1 MSHRSHVGKV
11 MAGLVLLLAILIVAP
26 YARTQAPPEDPPAG
40 AGTGATPD
48 PAQNQNPVS
57 ISAKVDQ
64 SQLKPGQTAKLLIT
78 VKLEPGW
85 HIYAL
90 TQPPPPRAAQVK
102 IDESGVFKLDGKVL
116 QPKPKTYK
124 DPNFSEPDKP
134 FMSQAFEKEVTF
146 TAPIKVAADAQPGA
160 KKLIAKFSY
169 QACDDQTCLRPTTK
183 TFEIETTIAA
193 APVKAPPAKATPTPI
208 KAPVKKVTSEIS
220 LLTKQAPAPPEPP
233 RIVTPGS
240 SSPTPAATPETSSPA
255 PTATR
260 EAVSTMGVG
269 AIAQPPG
276 GAPQV
281 SPQVSSQAG
290 AQAPTRASADEDMAK
305 DLKGRGLFG
314 FVWFAVIQGLLAL
327 LTPCVFPMIPITVS
341 FFTKRDQKSG
351 AAAVGQAGFFS
362 LGIIFTYTA
371 IGLAIAGVAGP
382 TGLTKLASSPWMN
395 LFLTA
400 LFVVFAL
407 NLFGMFEIRVP
418 TGLVSKLDSQAQ
430 AGRMGTMFA
439 TILMGVTFTLTSFTC
454 TTAFV
459 GTVLIYATQGE
470 WFWAVLG
477 MLAFATAFALPFFL
491 FALFP
496 RWLQSLP
503 KSGGWLNSV
512 KVVMG
517 FLEIAAAFK
526 FLSNVDLVWRWDTVS
541 RNLVLAAWIAIALMA
556 AIYLLGKIQL
566 PHDSPVER
574 LGVPRMLFA
583 TSFFGVAFYLLT
595 GLFGAPLGE
604 LDAWLPPEETN
615 GRAAVLSRVG
625 GAEKSAEKV
634 WIENNEAALQKA
646 RAEVL
651 SRMSAAEKS
660 AANVWIENYEAAL
673 QKIHAEVLSRMNGA
687 EKSAANVWIENYETA
702 LQKARAENK
711 PVFLNFTGV
720 TCTNCRWMEKN
731 MFPEPEVKKELD
743 RFVLA
748 ELYTDREKP
757 DEVRAADEKNAER
770 QAAQFNSAALPLY
783 VIISPD
789 EKTLAKFQS
798 LTRDKQEFIGFLQL
812 GASRFEQ
819 QTALR

>member
-1 MSHRSHVGKV
+1 
-11 MAGLVLLLAILIVAP
+11 MAGLVLLLAVLFVAP
-26 YARTQAPPEDPPAG
+26 YARMQAPPEDPPAG
-40 AGTGATPD
+40 AEAGATPD

-57 ISAKVDQ
+57 LSAKIDQ

-85 HIYAL
+85 HLYAL
-90 TQPPPPRAAQVK
+90 TQPPPPRKAKVT
-102 IDESGVFKLDGKVL
+102 IDESGVFKLAGEVR
-116 QPKPKTYK
+116 QPKPKIYQ
-124 DPNFSEPDKP
+124 DPNFSEPGKP
-134 FMSQAFEKEVTF
+134 FMSQAFENEVTF
-146 TAPIKVAADAQPGA
+146 TAPIKVAADAKAGA
-160 KKLIAKFSY
+160 QKLIAKFSY
-169 QACDDQTCLRPTTK
+169 QVCDDQTCLRPTTK
-183 TFEIETTIAA
+183 TFEIDTTIAGA
-193 APVKAPPAKATPTPI
+193 SAQAPPAKSTPTPI
-208 KAPVKKVTSEIS
+208 KAPAKQTTSEIS
-220 LLTKQAPAPPEPP
+220 LLTKQAPAPPESP
-233 RIVTPGS
+233 RIVTPGTS
-240 SSPTPAATPETSSPA
+240 DPAPASAPETSSPA

-269 AIAQPPG
+269 AITQPPG
-276 GAPQV
+276 GA
-281 SPQVSSQAG
+281 S
-290 AQAPTRASADEDMAK
+290 QAPTQAPPQTAADEDMAK
-305 DLKGRGLFG
+305 DLKSRGLFG
-314 FVWFAVIQGLLAL
+314 FVWFAIIQGLLAL

-351 AAAVGQAGFFS
+351 GAAVGQAGFFS

-371 IGLAIAGVAGP
+371 IGLAIAGLAGP

-407 NLFGMFEIRVP
+407 NLFGMFEIKVP
-418 TGLVSKLDSQAQ
+418 TGFVSKLDAQAQ

-459 GTVLIYATQGE
+459 GTVLIYATQGQ

-496 RWLQSLP
+496 RWLSSLP

-517 FLEIAAAFK
+517 FLELAAAFK
-526 FLSNVDLVWRWDTVS
+526 FLSNVDLVWGWNTVS
-541 RNLVLAAWIAIALMA
+541 RNLVLAAWIAIALVA

-566 PHDSPVER
+566 PHDSPLER
-574 LGVPRMLFA
+574 LGVMRMLFA

-615 GRAAVLSRVG
+615 KGIAIIRRQG
-625 GAEKSAEKV
+625 GAG
-634 WIENNEAALQKA
+634 
-646 RAEVL
+646 
-651 SRMSAAEKS
+651 
-660 AANVWIENYEAAL
+660 
-673 QKIHAEVLSRMNGA
+673 NGA
-687 EKSAANVWIENYETA
+687 ENVWIENYETA

-731 MFPEPEVKKELD
+731 MFPEREVQKELS

-748 ELYTDREKP
+748 ELYTDRETPEHKA
-757 DEVRAADEKNAER
+757 DDEKNADR
-770 QAAQFNSAALPLY
+770 QSTFGSAALPLY

-789 EKTLAKFQS
+789 EKKLDSFAS
-798 LTRDKQEFIGFLQL
+798 LTRSKQEFIGFLQR

-819 QTALR
+819 QTARR

>member
-11 MAGLVLLLAILIVAP
+11 MAGLVLLLALLFIAP
-26 YARTQAPPEDPPAG
+26 RARTQAPPEDPPAG
-40 AGTGATPD
+40 AETGATPD

-57 ISAKVDQ
+57 VSAKIDQ
-64 SQLKPGQTAKLLIT
+64 SQLKPGQTAKLLIA
-78 VKLEPGW
+78 VKIEPGW
-85 HIYAL
+85 HVYAL

-116 QPKPKTYK
+116 QPKPKVYK

-134 FMSQAFEKEVTF
+134 FMSQAFENEVTF
-146 TAPIKVAADAQPGA
+146 TAPIKVAGDAQAGA
-160 KKLIAKFSY
+160 QKLIAKFSY

-183 TFEIETTIAA
+183 TFEIETTIVAA
-193 APVKAPPAKATPTPI
+193 SVKTPTAKATPTPTPI
-208 KAPVKKVTSEIS
+208 KAPIKQTTSEIS
-220 LLTKQAPAPPEPP
+220 LLTKQAPAPAAPP
-233 RIVTPGS
+233 RIVAPGS
-240 SSPTPAATPETSSPA
+240 SDPTPAAPAETSSPA

-269 AIAQPPG
+269 AIPQPSG
-276 GAPQV
+276 GVPQV
-281 SPQVSSQAG
+281 SPKASSQGG
-290 AQAPTRASADEDMAK
+290 AQAPPQASMDENLAK

-341 FFTKRDQKSG
+341 FFTKRDQKSSG
-351 AAAVGQAGFFS
+351 AAVGQAGFFS

-371 IGLAIAGVAGP
+371 IGLALAGVAGP

-418 TGLVSKLDSQAQ
+418 TGLVSKLDAQAQ
-430 AGRMGTMFA
+430 TGQMGTMLA

-470 WFWAVLG
+470 WFWAVVG

-496 RWLQSLP
+496 RWLSSLP

-526 FLSNVDLVWRWDTVS
+526 FLSNVDLVWRWETVS
-541 RNLVLAAWIAIALMA
+541 RNLVLAAWIAIALVA

-615 GRAAVLSRVG
+615 GRLMVVWRPGAAGKV
-625 GAEKSAEKV
+625 AE
-634 WIENNEAALQKA
+634 
-646 RAEVL
+646 
-651 SRMSAAEKS
+651 
-660 AANVWIENYEAAL
+660 NVWIENYE
-673 QKIHAEVLSRMNGA
+673 M
-687 EKSAANVWIENYETA
+687 A

-731 MFPEPEVKKELD
+731 MFPDPQVKKELD

-748 ELYTDREKP
+748 ELFTDREKP

-770 QAAQFNSAALPLY
+770 QATQFQSAALPLY
-783 VIISPD
+783 AIISPD
-789 EKTLAKFQS
+789 EKTLAIFPS
-798 LTRDKQEFIGFLQL
+798 LTRNKQEFIGFLQR
-812 GASRFEQ
+812 GVSRFEQ

>member
-11 MAGLVLLLAILIVAP
+11 MAGFTLLLAALFIAP
-26 YARTQAPPEDPPAG
+26 YARTQAAIEDPPKSAG
-40 AGTGATPD
+40 PGATPD
-48 PAQNQNPVS
+48 PAQNQNPIN
-57 ISAKVDQ
+57 ISVKIDQ
-64 SQLKPGQTAKLLIT
+64 SQLKPGQTAKLMIT
-78 VKLEPGW
+78 AKLDSGW
-85 HIYAL
+85 HLYAL
-90 TQPPPPRAAQVK
+90 TQPPPPKAAKVT
-102 IDESGVFKLDGKVL
+102 IDESGPFKLAGPVR
-116 QPKPKTYK
+116 QPKPKIYK

-134 FMSQAFEKEVTF
+134 FISQAFENEVTF
-146 TAPIKVAADAQPGA
+146 TAPIKVASDAKAGA
-160 KKLIAKFSY
+160 HKLIAKFSY
-169 QACDDQTCLRPTTK
+169 QICDDQTCLRPTTK
-183 TFEIETTIAA
+183 TLEVETTIAA
-193 APVKAPPAKATPTPI
+193 APVKVISTPAMLQ
-208 KAPVKKVTSEIS
+208 APVKQAGQAGQAPPDIS
-220 LLTKQAPAPPEPP
+220 LLTKQAPAAAQPSS
-233 RIVTPGS
+233 IVTPETS
-240 SSPTPAATPETSSPA
+240 NPTPATATETPSPTPASSPD
-255 PTATR
+255 P
-260 EAVSTMGVG
+260 VQTMGISAG
-269 AIAQPPG
+269 KSAPPSAG
-276 GAPQV
+276 GV
-281 SPQVSSQAG
+281 SPGVSEA
-290 AQAPTRASADEDMAK
+290 DMAK
-305 DLKGRGLFG
+305 DLRSRGLFG
-314 FVWFAVIQGLLAL
+314 FIWFAIIQGLLAL

-341 FFTKRDQKSG
+341 FFTKRDQKSS
-351 AAAVGQAGFFS
+351 AAAIGQAGFFS

-418 TGLVSKLDSQAQ
+418 TGLVSKLDAQAQ
-430 AGRMGTMFA
+430 TGSMGTMFA

-470 WFWAVLG
+470 WFWAVVG
-477 MLAFATAFALPFFL
+477 MVAFATAFAFPFFL

-496 RWLQSLP
+496 RWLSSLP

-517 FLEIAAAFK
+517 FLEIGAAFK
-526 FLSNVDLVWRWDTVS
+526 FLSNVDLVWGWDTVS
-541 RNLVLAAWIAIALMA
+541 RNLVLAAWIALALVA

-595 GLFGAPLGE
+595 GLFGAALGE

-615 GRAAVLSRVG
+615 GPASVISRG
-625 GAEKSAEKV
+625 LLGSRGADKSAE
-634 WIENNEAALQKA
+634 
-646 RAEVL
+646 
-651 SRMSAAEKS
+651 
-660 AANVWIENYEAAL
+660 NVWIENYE
-673 QKIHAEVLSRMNGA
+673 K
-687 EKSAANVWIENYETA
+687 A

-731 MFPEPEVKKELD
+731 MFPDPQVKKEMD

-748 ELYTDREKP
+748 ELFTDRDTPEHK
-757 DEVRAADEKNAER
+757 AADEKNADL
-770 QAAQFNSAALPLY
+770 QTTKYNSAALPLY

-789 EKTLAKFQS
+789 EKALASFPS
-798 LTRDKQEFIGFLQL
+798 LTRNKQEFIGFLQN
-812 GASRFEQ
+812 GASKFEQ
-819 QTALR
+819 LTARR

>member
-1 MSHRSHVGKV
+1 
-11 MAGLVLLLAILIVAP
+11 MAGLVLLLAVLFVAP
-26 YARTQAPPEDPPAG
+26 YARTQSPPEDPPAG
-40 AGTGATPD
+40 AEAGATPD

-57 ISAKVDQ
+57 LSAKIDQ

-85 HIYAL
+85 HLYAL
-90 TQPPPPRAAQVK
+90 TQPPPPRAAKVT
-102 IDESGVFKLDGKVL
+102 IDESGVFKLAGAVR
-116 QPKPKTYK
+116 QPKPKIYK

-134 FMSQAFEKEVTF
+134 FMSQAFENEVTF
-146 TAPIKVAADAQPGA
+146 TASIKVAADAKAGA
-160 KKLIAKFSY
+160 QKLIAKFSY
-169 QACDDQTCLRPTTK
+169 QVCDDQTCLRPTTK
-183 TFEIETTIAA
+183 TFEIETTIAGA
-193 APVKAPPAKATPTPI
+193 SVQATPTPI
-208 KAPVKKVTSEIS
+208 NAPAKQTTSEIS
-220 LLTKQAPAPPEPP
+220 LLTKQAQAPPEPP
-233 RIVTPGS
+233 RIVTPGTS
-240 SSPTPAATPETSSPA
+240 DPAPAATPETSSPA

-281 SPQVSSQAG
+281 AS
-290 AQAPTRASADEDMAK
+290 QAPTQVSPQASMDEDLAK

-314 FVWFAVIQGLLAL
+314 FVWFAIIQGLLAL

-341 FFTKRDQKSG
+341 FFTKRDQQSG
-351 AAAVGQAGFFS
+351 RAAVGQAGFFS

-371 IGLAIAGVAGP
+371 IGLALAGLAGP

-418 TGLVSKLDSQAQ
+418 TGLVSKLDAQAQ

-439 TILMGVTFTLTSFTC
+439 TLLMGVTFTLTSFTC

-477 MLAFATAFALPFFL
+477 MLAFAAAFALPFFL

-517 FLEIAAAFK
+517 FLELAAAFK
-526 FLSNVDLVWRWDTVS
+526 FLSNVDLVWRWETVS
-541 RNLVLAAWIAIALMA
+541 RNLVLAAWLAIALVA

-604 LDAWLPPEETN
+604 LDAWLPPEETS
-615 GRAAVLSRVG
+615 GRLMVVWRPGVADKV
-625 GAEKSAEKV
+625 AE
-634 WIENNEAALQKA
+634 
-646 RAEVL
+646 
-651 SRMSAAEKS
+651 
-660 AANVWIENYEAAL
+660 NVWIENYE
-673 QKIHAEVLSRMNGA
+673 M
-687 EKSAANVWIENYETA
+687 A

-731 MFPEPEVKKELD
+731 MFPEPEVKKEMD

-748 ELYTDREKP
+748 ELFTDREKP
-757 DEVRAADEKNAER
+757 DEIRTADEKNAER
-770 QAAQFNSAALPLY
+770 QANQFKSAALPLY
-783 VIISPD
+783 AIISPD
-789 EKTLAKFQS
+789 EKTLAIFPS
-798 LTRDKQEFIGFLQL
+798 LTRDKQEFIGFLQR

-819 QTALR
+819 QTARR

>member
-1 MSHRSHVGKV
+1 MSHRSHVGKL
-11 MAGLVLLLAILIVAP
+11 MASFVLLLAVLSVTPRAL
-26 YARTQAPPEDPPAG
+26 TQGAIEDPPKSAEP
-40 AGTGATPD
+40 GATPD
-48 PAQNQNPVS
+48 PAQNQNPVN
-57 ISAKVDQ
+57 ISVKIDQ
-64 SQLKPGQTAKLLIT
+64 NQLKPGQTAKLMIT
-78 VKLEPGW
+78 AKLESGW
-85 HIYAL
+85 HLYAL

-102 IDESGVFKLDGKVL
+102 IDESGVFKLAGPVR
-116 QPKPKTYK
+116 QPKPKVYR

-134 FMSQAFEKEVTF
+134 FMSQTFENEVTF
-146 TAPIKVAADAQPGA
+146 TAPIKVASEAKAGAQ
-160 KKLIAKFSY
+160 KLVAKFSY
-169 QACDDQTCLRPTTK
+169 QVCDDQTCLRPTTK
-183 TFEIETTIAA
+183 TLEVETTIVAA
-193 APVKAPPAKATPTPI
+193 SAKAASTLIQAPVKQAGA
-208 KAPVKKVTSEIS
+208 EIS
-220 LLTKQAPAPPEPP
+220 LLTKQAPPEAEPP
-233 RIVTPGS
+233 RIVKPENST
-240 SSPTPAATPETSSPA
+240 PTPAPAVYSPSPA
-255 PTATR
+255 PATAAPSPVPTATPD
-260 EAVSTMGVG
+260 AVSTMGFSAG
-269 AIAQPPG
+269 KLTPPPASG
-276 GAPQV
+276 V
-281 SPQVSSQAG
+281 S
-290 AQAPTRASADEDMAK
+290 DEDMAK
-305 DLKGRGLFG
+305 DLKSRGLFG

-341 FFTKRDQKSG
+341 FFTKRDQKSS

-371 IGLAIAGVAGP
+371 IGLALAAVAGP
-382 TGLTKLASSPWMN
+382 SGLTKLASSPWMN

-400 LFVVFAL
+400 LFVIFAL

-418 TGLVSKLDSQAQ
+418 TGLVSKLDAKAQ
-430 AGRMGTMFA
+430 KGQMGTMFA

-459 GTVLIYATQGE
+459 GTVLIYATKGE

-477 MLAFATAFALPFFL
+477 MVAFATAFALPFFL

-496 RWLQSLP
+496 RWLSSLP

-517 FLEIAAAFK
+517 FLELAAAFK
-526 FLSNVDLVWRWDTVS
+526 FLSNVDLVCGWNTVS
-541 RNLVLAAWIAIALMA
+541 RNLVVAAWIAIALVA

-574 LGVPRMLFA
+574 LGAPRMLFA

-604 LDAWLPPEETN
+604 LDAWLPPQETN
-615 GRAAVLSRVG
+615 GRAFALWRAG
-625 GAEKSAEKV
+625 GGDKSAENI
-634 WIENNEAALQKA
+634 WIE
-646 RAEVL
+646 
-651 SRMSAAEKS
+651 S
-660 AANVWIENYEAAL
+660 
-673 QKIHAEVLSRMNGA
+673 
-687 EKSAANVWIENYETA
+687 YETA

-731 MFPEPEVKKELD
+731 MFPDPQVKKEMD

-748 ELYTDREKP
+748 ELYTDRDTAEHKT
-757 DEVRAADEKNAER
+757 ADEKNAEL
-770 QAAQFNSAALPLY
+770 QTTKYNSAALPLY

-789 EKTLAKFQS
+789 EKALATFPS
-798 LTRDKQEFIGFLQL
+798 LTRDKQEFIGFLQR

>member
-1 MSHRSHVGKV
+1 
-11 MAGLVLLLAILIVAP
+11 
-26 YARTQAPPEDPPAG
+26 
-40 AGTGATPD
+40 
-48 PAQNQNPVS
+48 
-57 ISAKVDQ
+57 
-64 SQLKPGQTAKLLIT
+64 
-78 VKLEPGW
+78 
-85 HIYAL
+85 
-90 TQPPPPRAAQVK
+90 
-102 IDESGVFKLDGKVL
+102 
-116 QPKPKTYK
+116 
-124 DPNFSEPDKP
+124 
-134 FMSQAFEKEVTF
+134 
-146 TAPIKVAADAQPGA
+146 
-160 KKLIAKFSY
+160 
-169 QACDDQTCLRPTTK
+169 
-183 TFEIETTIAA
+183 
-193 APVKAPPAKATPTPI
+193 
-208 KAPVKKVTSEIS
+208 
-220 LLTKQAPAPPEPP
+220 
-233 RIVTPGS
+233 
-240 SSPTPAATPETSSPA
+240 
-255 PTATR
+255 
-260 EAVSTMGVG
+260 MGVG
-269 AIAQPPG
+269 ALPQPPG

-281 SPQVSSQAG
+281 SLQVPSQGPAKSPPQ
-290 AQAPTRASADEDMAK
+290 ASIDEDLAK

-371 IGLAIAGVAGP
+371 IGLALAGVAGP

-418 TGLVSKLDSQAQ
+418 TGLVSKLDARAQ
-430 AGRMGTMFA
+430 AGGMSHLGKMFT

-459 GTVLIYATQGE
+459 GTVLIYATRGE

-496 RWLQSLP
+496 RWLSSLP

-517 FLEIAAAFK
+517 FLELAAAFK
-526 FLSNVDLVWRWDTVS
+526 FLSNVDLVWRWETVS
-541 RNLVLAAWIAIALMA
+541 RNLVLAAWIAIALVA

-583 TSFFGVAFYLLT
+583 TSFFGLTFYLLT

-604 LDAWLPPEETN
+604 LDAWLPPQETN
-615 GRAAVLSRVG
+615 GNLIVVWRPAAADKI
-625 GAEKSAEKV
+625 AE
-634 WIENNEAALQKA
+634 
-646 RAEVL
+646 
-651 SRMSAAEKS
+651 
-660 AANVWIENYEAAL
+660 NVWMDNYE
-673 QKIHAEVLSRMNGA
+673 E
-687 EKSAANVWIENYETA
+687 A

-731 MFPEPEVKKELD
+731 MFPDPQVKKELD

-748 ELYTDREKP
+748 ELFTDRERP

-770 QAAQFNSAALPLY
+770 QSKFGSVALPLY

-789 EKTLAKFQS
+789 EKKLDSFAS
-798 LTRDKQEFIGFLQL
+798 LTRDKQEFIGFLQR

-819 QTALR
+819 QTARR

>member
-1 MSHRSHVGKV
+1 MSHRNHVGKV
-11 MAGLVLLLAILIVAP
+11 MAGLFLLFAVLFVAP

-40 AGTGATPD
+40 AVTGATPD
-48 PAQNQNPVS
+48 PAQNQNPISV
-57 ISAKVDQ
+57 SAKIDQ
-64 SQLKPGQTAKLLIT
+64 SQLKPGQTAKLLIA
-78 VKLEPGW
+78 VKIESGW
-85 HIYAL
+85 HVYAL
-90 TQPPPPRAAQVK
+90 TQPPPPRAAKVA
-102 IDESGVFKLDGKVL
+102 IDESGVFKLDGKIL
-116 QPKPKTYK
+116 QPKPKVYQ
-124 DPNFSEPDKP
+124 DPNFSEPGKP
-134 FMSQAFEKEVTF
+134 FMSQAFENEATF
-146 TAPIKVAADAQPGA
+146 TAPIKVAGDAQAGA
-160 KKLIAKFSY
+160 QKLIAKFSY
-169 QACDDQTCLRPTTK
+169 QACDDHTCLRPTTK
-183 TFEIETTIAA
+183 TFEIETTIVAA
-193 APVKAPPAKATPTPI
+193 TVKAPTAKATPTPTPI
-208 KAPVKKVTSEIS
+208 KAPVKQATSEIS
-220 LLTKQAPAPPEPP
+220 LLTKQAPAPPEKP
-233 RIVTPGS
+233 RIVTPGTS
-240 SSPTPAATPETSSPA
+240 DPTPAAPAETASPA

-260 EAVSTMGVG
+260 GAVSTMGLG
-269 AIAQPPG
+269 ALPQPPG
-276 GAPQV
+276 GGAQV
-281 SPQVSSQAG
+281 SPQGPSQDPAKSPP
-290 AQAPTRASADEDMAK
+290 QASIDEGLAK
-305 DLKGRGLFG
+305 DLKRRGLFG

-477 MLAFATAFALPFFL
+477 MLGFATAFALPFFL

-496 RWLQSLP
+496 RWLSSLP

-517 FLEIAAAFK
+517 FLELAAAFK
-526 FLSNVDLVWRWDTVS
+526 FLSNVDLVWRWETVS
-541 RNLVLAAWIAIALMA
+541 RNLVLAAWIAIALVA

-583 TSFFGVAFYLLT
+583 TTFFGVAFYLLT

-604 LDAWLPPEETN
+604 LDAWLPPE
-615 GRAAVLSRVG
+615 AAKGKLMVVWRP
-625 GAEKSAEKV
+625 GAADK
-634 WIENNEAALQKA
+634 
-646 RAEVL
+646 
-651 SRMSAAEKS
+651 AAE
-660 AANVWIENYEAAL
+660 NI
-673 QKIHAEVLSRMNGA
+673 
-687 EKSAANVWIENYETA
+687 WIENYETA

-731 MFPEPEVKKELD
+731 MFPDPQVKKELD

-748 ELYTDREKP
+748 ELFTDRETP
-757 DEVRAADEKNAER
+757 EHRAADEKNAER
-770 QAAQFNSAALPLY
+770 QSKFGSAALPLY
-783 VIISPD
+783 AIVSPD
-789 EKTLAKFQS
+789 EKTLAVFPS
-798 LTRDKQEFIGFLQL
+798 LTRDKQEFIGFLQR
-812 GASRFEQ
+812 GANSFEQ
-819 QTALR
+819 QTARR

>member
-11 MAGLVLLLAILIVAP
+11 MAGFTLLLAALFIAP
-26 YARTQAPPEDPPAG
+26 YARTQAALEDPPKSA
-40 AGTGATPD
+40 APGATPD
-48 PAQNQNPVS
+48 PAQNQNPINVTVK
-57 ISAKVDQ
+57 IDQ
-64 SQLKPGQTAKLLIT
+64 SQLKPGQTAKLMIT
-78 VKLEPGW
+78 AKLDPGW
-85 HIYAL
+85 HLYAL
-90 TQPPPPRAAQVK
+90 TQPPPPKAAKVT
-102 IDESGVFKLDGKVL
+102 IDESGVFKLAGPVR
-116 QPKPKTYK
+116 QPKPKVYK

-134 FMSQAFEKEVTF
+134 FMSQAFENEVTF
-146 TAPIKVAADAQPGA
+146 TAPIKVASDAKAGA
-160 KKLIAKFSY
+160 HKLIAKFSY
-169 QACDDQTCLRPTTK
+169 QVCDDQTCLRPTTK
-183 TFEIETTIAA
+183 TLEVETTIAA
-193 APVKAPPAKATPTPI
+193 APIKAISTAAMLP
-208 KAPVKKVTSEIS
+208 APVKQAGSDIP
-220 LLTKQAPAPPEPP
+220 LLTSQAPAAEPTSVVKPETASP
-233 RIVTPGS
+233 TS
-240 SSPTPAATPETSSPA
+240 AATETTSPTPAATPEPVQAMGLGASKSAPPPA
-255 PTATR
+255 SG
-260 EAVSTMGVG
+260 VSE
-269 AIAQPPG
+269 
-276 GAPQV
+276 
-281 SPQVSSQAG
+281 
-290 AQAPTRASADEDMAK
+290 EDLAK

-314 FVWFAVIQGLLAL
+314 FIWFAIIQGLLAL

-341 FFTKRDQKSG
+341 FFTKRDQKNS
-351 AAAVGQAGFFS
+351 AAAIGQAGFFS

-470 WFWAVLG
+470 WFWAVVG
-477 MLAFATAFALPFFL
+477 MVAFATAFALPFFL

-496 RWLQSLP
+496 RWLSSLP

-517 FLEIAAAFK
+517 FLEIGAAFK
-526 FLSNVDLVWRWDTVS
+526 FLSNVDLVWGWETVS
-541 RNLVLAAWIAIALMA
+541 RNLVLAAWIAIALVA

-566 PHDSPVER
+566 PHDSSVER

-583 TSFFGVAFYLLT
+583 TAFFGVAFYLLT

-615 GRAAVLSRVG
+615 GRAAVLFGSGR
-625 GAEKSAEKV
+625 ADKSAE
-634 WIENNEAALQKA
+634 
-646 RAEVL
+646 
-651 SRMSAAEKS
+651 
-660 AANVWIENYEAAL
+660 NVWIE
-673 QKIHAEVLSRMNGA
+673 S
-687 EKSAANVWIENYETA
+687 YETA

-731 MFPEPEVKKELD
+731 MFPDPQVKKEMD

-748 ELYTDREKP
+748 ELFTDRETPEHK
-757 DEVRAADEKNAER
+757 AADEKNADL
-770 QAAQFNSAALPLY
+770 QTTKYNSAALPLY

-789 EKTLAKFQS
+789 EKPLASFPS
-798 LTRDKQEFIGFLQL
+798 LTRDKQEFIGFLQR
-812 GASRFEQ
+812 GASKFQ
-819 QTALR
+819 QLTAQR